1 MTMLGYVRG
10 GADRQRRPESNV
22 APPPTKLSAPISSSH
37 ASRSTAHLT
46 TIQVSGRNGHLATAS
61 ASASLSSS
69 SKNTASAAFDH
80 APYSSKKYNGT
91 GYQST
96 DSASDRRK
104 DAAIQQDQ
112 QLLLQHQQQQLRPHQ
127 EEARHPRRHSNSNGR
142 PENSSSSGSSSIV
155 SGADANFRAGMKLI
169 QQAYEE
175 KYQSLIEEV
184 NTWKWISEEQSAQMT
199 AMAAELARVEDKYAA
214 LQKEMAQLEVF
225 RKAIVSMVDQ
235 HSGVSL
241 TELEQSILET
251 IEADAENAGAGAGLE
266 AVADADTSSFIL
278 DGGTESP
285 QAPYPHQHRSVRED
299 FSMREQKHSS
309 LTTGKG
315 SPRASSSRPRAST
328 ETSTKRSGSISYVAE
343 TRARHQPSST
353 LLSPLGLSG
362 TRGVAQVLSDSSSNG
377 QTKMHKSGSTD
388 SLRNKRNTISTTS
401 RSIYPNTPLSTGSAS
416 KRHSSTTS
424 SLNSRSRSGTASSR
438 VVPASSSFSSNSTPS
453 TSPRQPTANSSA
465 TSVITRT
472 IRQQQQQR
480 EYSANVRNS
489 MSQMA
494 TLSGGAPSN
503 APHLDPSDRRQ
514 ASSDSN
520 VSGQTGDLGSTN
532 RRGQRPPSSTA
543 HSFSGLSPAAAELL
557 KQQEQQQRQEEEK
570 INLQKSPPGYL
581 QQQQELH
588 HPSEDESRRRSVVYS
603 QSRSHVK
610 DRSVPTH
617 HQSQTQHSTKSN
629 DTTLDRHHYQS
640 GYESTTRLQSRR
652 QSATSGDKPGTYSST
667 AGSNGHQSQQSG
679 SGVDA
684 SAFTLLYKE
693 IRDSM
698 DTQSFGLFA
707 RVVTAFNEG
716 EKTTD
721 ETLQEVSK
729 IVQDRALNQ
738 RFRDLIHKAIAEKES
753 QLENGGANE
762 TMDGDVTLEI
772 DHSLLLEEDESRI
785 EEGDEDLAEDERGN
799 DLRDRNRDNGS
810 DERFHEDNNSLGMND
825 SGLTGGNEE
834 EELLNH
840 ARDGD
845 LNDLDDPDQSRLSIE
860 GPSLLIADREELQGM
875 VDSSRSGEWSGPIT
889 DRPGYLPDSFGFYA

>member
-1 MTMLGYVRG
+1 M
-10 GADRQRRPESNV
+10 Q
-22 APPPTKLSAPISSSH
+22 
-37 ASRSTAHLT
+37 
-46 TIQVSGRNGHLATAS
+46 
-61 ASASLSSS
+61 
-69 SKNTASAAFDH
+69 
-80 APYSSKKYNGT
+80 
-91 GYQST
+91 
-96 DSASDRRK
+96 
-104 DAAIQQDQ
+104 
-112 QLLLQHQQQQLRPHQ
+112 
-127 EEARHPRRHSNSNGR
+127 HSNRTSSYYCNT
-142 PENSSSSGSSSIV
+142 NSSCDLIRKMYDIPAV
-155 SGADANFRAGMKLI
+155 TATPTVDLRITFRAGMKLI

-175 KYQSLIEEV
+175 KHQSLIEEV

-241 TELEQSILET
+241 AELEQSILET
-251 IEADAENAGAGAGLE
+251 IEADAENAGAGLD

-285 QAPYPHQHRSVRED
+285 QALYPHQHRSLHED

-309 LTTGKG
+309 SATAKG
-315 SPRASSSRPRAST
+315 SPQAGSSRPRAST

-343 TRARHQPSST
+343 TRTRHQPSST
-353 LLSPLGLSG
+353 LLSPSGLSG
-362 TRGVAQVLSDSSSNG
+362 TRGRAQVLSDSSPNG
-377 QTKMHKSGSTD
+377 QTKMHKSDSTD

-424 SLNSRSRSGTASSR
+424 PLNSRSRSGTASSR

-453 TSPRQPTANSSA
+453 TSPRQPTTHSSA
-465 TSVITRT
+465 TSVIART
-472 IRQQQQQR
+472 IRQQQQQK

-494 TLSGGAPSN
+494 TLSGGASSN
-503 APHLDPSDRRQ
+503 ASHLGSSDRRQ

-520 VSGQTGDLGSTN
+520 VSGKTSDLGSTN

-543 HSFSGLSPAAAELL
+543 HSFSGLSPAATELL
-557 KQQEQQQRQEEEK
+557 KQQERQQKQEEEK
-570 INLQKSPPGYL
+570 INLQKSPPSYL
-581 QQQQELH
+581 QQQQQQELH
-588 HPSEDESRRRSVVYS
+588 HPSEDENRRRSVVYS

-640 GYESTTRLQSRR
+640 GYESTTRQQSRR
-652 QSATSGDKPGTYSST
+652 QSATSGEKSGTHSST
-667 AGSNGHQSQQSG
+667 AGSNGHQSQQSSG
-679 SGVDA
+679 GVDA
-684 SAFTLLYKE
+684 NAFTLLYKE

-698 DTQSFGLFA
+698 DTQSFGMFA

-721 ETLQEVSK
+721 ETLQEVSM
-729 IVQDRALNQ
+729 IVQDRGLNQ

-753 QLENGGANE
+753 QLENGGANA

-772 DHSLLLEEDESRI
+772 DHSLLLDEDENRI
-785 EEGDEDLAEDERGN
+785 EEVDEDLAEDERSD
-799 DLRDRNRDNGS
+799 DLRDRDGDIGL
-810 DERFHEDNNSLGMND
+810 DERFHEGNNSLGRND
-825 SGLTGGNEE
+825 SGLSGGNEE
-834 EELLNH
+834 DELLSH

-845 LNDLDDPDQSRLSIE
+845 LNNLDDADKSRLSIE
-860 GPSLLIADREELQGM
+860 GPSLLITDGEGLQGM
-875 VDSSRSGEWSGPIT
+875 VDSRRSSEWSGK
-889 DRPGYLPDSFGFYA
+889 PGH